1 MQGQSLVALV
11 VQHGS
16 TGSEQL
22 IRSVVRPGAGPVGVD
37 VLRGAGIA
45 HGRRRRRSDLV
56 VVDRVVAGAGG

>member
-16 TGSEQL
+16 SGSEQL
-22 IRSVVRPGAGPVGVD
+22 VRSVVRPGAGPVGVD

-45 HGRRRRRSDLV
+45 HRRRRRSDLV